1 VYSCKVMEHFSNP
14 KNVGT
19 LKNPSGTGKVGNP
32 VCGDLMEVY
41 ISVKNNKVV
50 DAKFKTFGCCAAIA
64 ASDAV
69 CELVKGKTV
78 EQALKLTKQDV
89 VDFLGELPALKIH
102 CSVLGIDAL
111 KAAVKDYKSKKK

>member
-1 VYSCKVMEHFSNP
+1 MYSCKVMEHFSHP

-69 CELVKGKTV
+69 CELVKGKTL

-111 KAAVKDYKSKKK
+111 KAAVKDYKAKRK